1 MSEEHLFNW
10 HSASRGNRPIITA
23 EVVRLWTA
31 CKRGRKVEVF
41 SAYGKPPIG
50 FRGMFFETCG
60 CGYNFM
66 HIQDSGF
73 IITDKHGDQHLVDAM
88 GLHLVAC
95 HSEKLDADEQAL
107 LQLLPDQEL
116 VDEAELREILRM
128 DL

>member
-1 MSEEHLFNW
+1 
-10 HSASRGNRPIITA
+10 
-23 EVVRLWTA
+23 
-31 CKRGRKVEVF
+31 
-41 SAYGKPPIG
+41 
-50 FRGMFFETCG
+50 
-60 CGYNFM
+60 
-66 HIQDSGF
+66 
-73 IITDKHGDQHLVDAM
+73 M